1 LKNQSVYVDHGAKEK
16 KMRTLKAS
24 YTLLIATGLFLTG
37 LLGNAQA
44 ATLTATGTGTWDF
57 NNTAYFTSIKWTNNA
72 DTARFNGSGNVFV
85 NINNASGQVGAY
97 GLTTF
102 NQNQA
107 GNWYFWNQPLQIGA
121 GGIQNGSWQGGI
133 YFSND
138 VQVAASQ
145 VWAMNNKYRDMPF
158 YGNLSGTANIT
169 FDAMNYY
176 GQVILYGSNTVS
188 GSFALLNAGR
198 LLLDYGVM
206 GQNNSKLDTAS
217 PLILS
222 NTAQVQ
228 WQGGASA
235 YTQAVNGVT
244 IAGAGDFYLNR
255 AGGNN
260 ILSAGA
266 INRTGVGSTLRF
278 GNANTVLTSSGNMN
292 GILGGW
298 AATGAGW
305 AYNAAGSGTGAIA
318 ENQGTPDNNPLT
330 GWLATEN
337 VNHNSTLANPVTSR
351 TINSLRMGG
360 PASLDLSGTTLTL
373 ASGGLMVANSNPTLK
388 NGFLQSG
395 LPSGELFVW
404 TLNNNLTNNAVIQ
417 DNGATP
423 TVLVKAGNNTLV
435 LTAANTYSGPTYV
448 NQGTLHVNNNGS
460 LGTNAINVGYNAT
473 LSFNRTDT
481 YNLANTFTSY
491 GTIQNINTGT
501 VNLSAAN
508 SIFGMPA
515 LNNTTPGQVL
525 NTAAGTLN
533 LSLSGT
539 NTLGLVQNSGIG
551 TLNLTATGTNTIG
564 ALNSAG
570 SSGVVTLSGANSS
583 NTVAAMTVSAGAT
596 NVVVDGFWN
605 NSALTLN
612 TGGTMLI
619 GGGTFASLDSLGDN
633 TKCTYIQTNGT
644 ASFIGSLGMGG
655 NPVFAYVSGGTLTL
669 VASSGNPRGL
679 GLLASGNAIVNMSGG
694 SNWRVASDGTSH
706 TLSISNNA
714 VVTVANTLQMNS
726 VGTASTGILDLSGG
740 TLSVG
745 GLDMSGNPTNT
756 VVVNFN
762 SGRWLFPSGI
772 TLGPYSYASY
782 TVLGGGAVIDTT
794 NKVVTMSQ
802 PLLNGTGGSSDG
814 GLIKL
819 GTGTM
824 LLNVTNTF
832 TGMTVVKSGALLLNA
847 GGYSNLVNTAGITVP
862 AGGAIGT
869 NGALSQAFLDDWLV
883 GKVTAGSVVTGAVV
897 MAGNT
902 ATPLAFTNNALSGA
916 FLGAGYAAATMSA
929 PAVWPDSLLRLG
941 GGNANLTYSS
951 AIGGGTNLIVG
962 PVDGNPSSGTILNN
976 ATYGGTWIQ
985 INSGLLQAGTGATY
999 PSLIGVAITNN
1010 GIFVWNRNGTFTNTL
1025 TMTGT
1030 GRYGV
1035 TGNGTLLLS
1044 QAPDVTG
1051 GVYVGTGGTVAFS
1064 NAVTPIVNMFSGSGT
1079 ITINTGTFKQ
1089 SGSSSCDTLN
1099 VTNSAIFDLNGYDV
1113 TVANLGIGTAT
1124 STITNSA
1131 TGAGT
1136 NTLRITAFTTIPVNT
1151 RISDGAERKVA
1162 LAVANGTSSSRL
1174 ENNGN
1179 TFSGGFTLMT
1189 GTGNGTRVQLSTAP
1203 VTTGTAGNIVS
1214 SPFGC
1219 GPIIIG
1225 QTATDKA
1232 QLFVYNVTATL
1243 LNDMVFNSALGSD
1256 QLQAIRL
1263 HTATLTLGGKMTANL
1278 ADMSLS
1284 ANGGIG
1290 TANLLGQITGPRGLS
1305 LKSVN
1310 YTLTTILS
1318 NTTANANSY
1327 QGNTTVDA
1335 SCVLTLATSGQIPNG
1350 VGAGDVIINGSFN
1363 LNSFSEAINGLSGT
1377 GTVDSVS
1384 GTPSLTVGDGNATGD
1399 FGGTL
1404 KNTSG
1409 TLALTKIGSGV
1420 QTLSGTNT
1428 YSGATTISNG
1438 TLKLA
1443 GIGSISNSPLI
1454 TVAAGSAFDVS
1465 TASGSAVVSG
1475 QTLKGEGT
1483 VIGPAIVAAGGTL
1496 EPGGTSGTLNVT
1508 GNLTLRGTLAVI
1520 GNSARTASTPWLSVT
1535 GSIDLTGVTVSGSS
1549 LLSMSQPSRYVLLTY
1564 TGTRTGTVA
1573 TVQPA
1578 GWQVQ
1583 YDDAAKRVL
1592 LVGPPMGTLIR
1603 IL

>member
-1 LKNQSVYVDHGAKEK
+1 
-16 KMRTLKAS
+16 M
-24 YTLLIATGLFLTG
+24 TGLFS
-37 LLGNAQA
+37 NVMA
-44 ATLTATGTGTWDF
+44 ATNTMKATGTWDF
-57 NNTAYFTSIKWTNNA
+57 NNTVAFNGIKWTNNA
-72 DTARFNGSGNVFV
+72 DTAMFDMSGPVYVNVDNTF
-85 NINNASGQVGAY
+85 GQVGAY
-97 GLTTF
+97 QVSSFGK
-102 NQNQA
+102 NQA
-107 GNWYFWNQPLQIGA
+107 GNWYFTNQLLRVGA
-121 GGIQNGSWQGGI
+121 GGIQNGSYQGRI
-133 YFSND
+133 WFSND
-138 VQVAASQ
+138 VQLLASQ
-145 VWAMNNKYRDMPF
+145 VWAMNNKSVDF
-158 YGNLSGTANIT
+158 SFFKNLSGTADLT
-169 FDAMNYY
+169 FDAMNYN
-176 GQVILYGSNTVS
+176 GQLTLYGSNTVS
-188 GSFALLNAGR
+188 GSLALQNAGK
-198 LLLDYGVM
+198 LLLDYGPT
-206 GQNNSKLDTAS
+206 GQNNSKLDVAS
-217 PLILS
+217 PLILR

-244 IAGAGDFYLNR
+244 IIGAGDFYLNR
-255 AGGNN
+255 VNSNN
-260 ILSAGA
+260 VLSVGA
-266 INRTGVGSTLRF
+266 ITRSGVGSTLRF
-278 GNANTVLTSSGNMN
+278 GQVGAVLTTQPNIN

-298 AATGAGW
+298 ATTTAGW
-305 AYNAAGSGTGAIA
+305 ALNTGGAIA
-318 ENQGTPDNNPLT
+318 QSFGASQDNSALWNTPDNV
-330 GWLATEN
+330 N
-337 VNHNSTLANPVTSR
+337 VVGAVTMAGNK
-351 TINSLRMGG
+351 TINTLRFGG
-360 PASLDLSGTTLTL
+360 STSLDLGGNTLTL
-373 ASGGLMVANSNPTLK
+373 AAGGLMAANNSPTAS

-395 LPSGELFVW
+395 LPSGELFVYA
-404 TLNNNLTNNAVIQ
+404 LNSANLTNNAVIQ

-423 TVLVKAGNNTLV
+423 TVLVKAGGNTLV

-448 NQGTLHVNNNGS
+448 NQATLQVNNGGS
-460 LGTNAINVGYNAT
+460 LGTNAINVGYNGT

-481 YNLANTFTSY
+481 YSLANTFNSY
-491 GTIQNINTGT
+491 GIIQNISTGT
-501 VNLSAAN
+501 LNLSAAN
-508 SIFGMPA
+508 SVFGMSA
-515 LNNTTPGQVL
+515 MNNTTPGQVL

-539 NTLGLVQNSGIG
+539 NTFGLVQNSGAG
-551 TLNLTATGTNTIG
+551 TLSLTATGTHTIG
-564 ALNSAG
+564 SLNSAG
-570 SSGVVTLSGANSS
+570 SGGVVTMSGANSS
-583 NTVAAMTVSAGAT
+583 NTVASMTVSAGAT

-605 NSALTLN
+605 NNSLTLN
-612 TGGTMLI
+612 TGGTMLV
-619 GGGTFASLDSLGDN
+619 GGGTFASLGGLGASN
-633 TKCTYIQTNGT
+633 QKGTYIQTNGT
-644 ASFIGSLGMGG
+644 ASFVGAYGIGN
-655 NPVFAYVSGGTLTL
+655 NPIMAYVSGGTLTL
-669 VASSGNPRGL
+669 MNTTTTRGL
-679 GLLASGNAIVNMSGG
+679 GFQASGNAVVNMSGA
-694 SNWRVASDGTSH
+694 SDWRVASDGTSH
-706 TLSISNNA
+706 TISISNNA
-714 VVTVANTLQMNS
+714 VVTVANTLLMNS
-726 VGTASTGILDLSGG
+726 VSISSMGVLDLAGG

-745 GLDMSGNPTNT
+745 GLNMSGNPTNT
-756 VVVNFN
+756 TVVNFN
-762 SGRWLFPSGI
+762 SGRWFFPANF
-772 TLGPYSYASY
+772 TLGPYPYASFN
-782 TVLGGGAVIDTT
+782 VLGGGAVIDTS

-824 LLNVTNTF
+824 LLNATNTF
-832 TGMTVVKSGALLLNA
+832 TGTTFVKSGALLLSA
-847 GGYSNLVNTAGITVP
+847 GGYSNLANTAGITVP

-902 ATPLAFTNNALSGA
+902 ATPLAFTNNVLSGA

-929 PAVWPDSLLRLG
+929 PAVWTDSLLRLG
-941 GGNANLTYSS
+941 GGNMNLTYSP
-951 AIGGGTNLIVG
+951 AIGSGTNLIVG

-985 INSGLLQAGTGATY
+985 INSGLLQVGTGATY
-999 PSLIGVAITNN
+999 PSLDGVTVTNN
-1010 GIFVWNRNGTFTNTL
+1010 GIFVWNRSGTFTNTL
-1025 TMTGT
+1025 PMTGT
-1030 GRYGV
+1030 GRYGA

-1099 VTNSAIFDLNGYDV
+1099 VINSAIFDLNGYDV
-1113 TVANLGIGTAT
+1113 TVANLGSGTAT
-1124 STITNSA
+1124 SMITNSA

-1219 GPIIIG
+1219 GPITIG

-1232 QLFVYNVTATL
+1232 QLFVYNVPATL

-1256 QLQAIRL
+1256 ISQAIRL
-1263 HTATLTLGGKMTANL
+1263 QSATLTLGGKLTANL
-1278 ADMSLS
+1278 ADMSLL
-1284 ANGGIG
+1284 AYGGTG
-1290 TANLLGQITGPRGLS
+1290 TANLFGQITGPRGLV
-1305 LKSVN
+1305 LKYGN
-1310 YTLTTILS
+1310 ATLTAILS
-1318 NTTANANSY
+1318 NTTVNVNNY
-1327 QGNTTVDA
+1327 QGNTTLDS
-1335 SCVLTLATSGQIPNG
+1335 SCVLTLGASGQIPNG
-1350 VGAGDVIINGSFN
+1350 VGAGDVTINGSFN
-1363 LNSFSEAINGLSGT
+1363 LNSFSESINGLSGT

-1404 KNTSG
+1404 KNASG
-1409 TLALTKIGSGV
+1409 TLALTKIGTGV

-1465 TASGSAVVSG
+1465 TASGSTVVSG

-1496 EPGGTSGTLNVT
+1496 EPGGTSGTLSVA

-1520 GNSARTASTPWLSVT
+1520 GNAARTASTPWLSVM
-1535 GSIDLTGVTVSGSS
+1535 GSVDLTGVTVSGSS
-1549 LLSMSQPSRYVLLTY
+1549 LLSMSRLSRYVLLTY
-1564 TGTRTGTVA
+1564 TVPRTGTVA

-1583 YDDAAKRVL
+1583 YDDDAKRVL
-1592 LVGPPMGTLIR
+1592 LVGPPQGTLIR